1 MDLDNLVNFKDKKHD
16 YAQAVKDG
24 ASVEDQATTWDEMMD
39 ALQGD
44 MVNEIDK
51 QVDTKL
57 ETFAANRRV
66 DPKITNEEIKFFNE
80 IDTNPGSKNEII
92 LPETTINEIFEDLT
106 TNHPLLG
113 ALGMKTTGL
122 RLKFLES
129 DTEGTVAWGK
139 IFDGITSQLNQTFTE
154 KDANQNK
161 VTAFV
166 VIPNDAL
173 EYGAAWLKQFV
184 TTQITEAFA
193 VGLEQA
199 FLVGDGNQKPIG
211 LNRNVAKDVSV
222 TGGVYPEKQSAGT
235 ITLADAKTT
244 AAEMGGIIKVL
255 SRKENGKP
263 VAARGNTFLVTT
275 PGNSIDLQAASM
287 MQNVNGAWVFAL
299 PFNPTPIES
308 EFCPDSK
315 LIAFV
320 KGRYN
325 AYTAGGISI
334 KQFDQTLAMDDLQ
347 LFTAKQF
354 AYGKAKDNNAALVF
368 DFKPTNPATAFTNPD
383 LATAA
388 TGDGTETE
396 APKS

>member
-24 ASVEDQATTWDEMMD
+24 ASVEDQATAWDEMMD

-57 ETFAANRRV
+57 ETFVANRRI

-92 LPETTINEIFEDLT
+92 LPETTINEIFDDLT
-106 TNHPLLG
+106 TDHPLLA
-113 ALGMKTTGL
+113 ALGLKTTGL
-122 RLKFLES
+122 RLKFLKS

-139 IFDGITSQLNQTFTE
+139 IFDGIKSQLNQTFSEETA
-154 KDANQNK
+154 DQNK

-184 TTQITEAFA
+184 TTQIVEAFA
-193 VGLEQA
+193 AGLESA
-199 FLVGDGNQKPIG
+199 FLIGDGNEKPIG
-211 LNRNVAKDVSV
+211 LNRNVAKDAPV
-222 TGGVYPEKQSAGT
+222 TGGVYPEKKSAGT
-235 ITLADAKTT
+235 ITLADPTTT
-244 AAEMGGIIKVL
+244 AAEMGGIIRLL
-255 SRKENGKP
+255 SHKENGKKI
-263 VAARGNTFLVTT
+263 VAQGNTVLVTT
-275 PGNSIDLQAASM
+275 PGNSIDYQAASM
-287 MQNVNGAWVFAL
+287 IQNVNGMWVFAL
-299 PFNPTPIES
+299 PFNVQIVES
-308 EFCPDSK
+308 EFCPDGK
-315 LIAFV
+315 TIAFV
-320 KGRYN
+320 KGRYD
-325 AYTAGGISI
+325 AYTAGGIAI
-334 KQFDQTLAMDDLQ
+334 KQFDQTLAMDDMQ

-354 AYGKAKDNNAALVF
+354 AYGKAKDNNAAVVF
-368 DFKPTNPATAFTNPD
+368 DFKPTKPAMTYTNPD
-383 LATAA
+383 MATAT
-388 TGDGTETE
+388 TGDDTETE